1 MNTPF
6 KVRKDEE
13 ISPELSLD
21 EINILKEELEVED
34 DTLGI
39 RRTGD
44 YICKREACPIFI
56 DTLYSLT
63 FCLSN
68 DDKIILV
75 FLKIG
80 NFKLF

>member
-44 YICKREACPIFI
+44 YI
-56 DTLYSLT
+56 
-63 FCLSN
+63 
-68 DDKIILV
+68 
-75 FLKIG
+75 
-80 NFKLF
+80 